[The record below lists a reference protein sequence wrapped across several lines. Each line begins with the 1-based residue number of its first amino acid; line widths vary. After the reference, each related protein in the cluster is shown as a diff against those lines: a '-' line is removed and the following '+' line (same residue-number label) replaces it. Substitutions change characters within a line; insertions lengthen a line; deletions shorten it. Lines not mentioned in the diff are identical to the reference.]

1 MDRVLAAIGRLRREH
16 PRTVDWLI
24 AVGLAVG
31 NVYSVSQDDPSV
43 PFDYTEPDLLLGTFA
58 VVAGLVLAWR
68 QRWPLP
74 VHLVVLVCAA
84 VPTVME
90 YNAGSLPLSVAFS
103 TYSVAAWSD
112 RRRGVAGLLATMT
125 ALGVLTAVQAPD
137 FRGGDALG
145 AFVTFGAV
153 WVIGEAQRGRR
164 HRLEEAEARAR
175 EVEQRRADEAER
187 AVAAE
192 RLRVAQELHDVVAH
206 AMSVVAVQSGAAAH
220 VIDQHPDRAKQAL
233 QTIEHTRPEAL
244 QELRRMLGVLRR
256 DGAGTQL
263 APAPTL
269 ADLEP
274 LAARFRAVGVDVSL
288 RRTGSAAGLPPSLE
302 LTAYRLVQE
311 ALTNVLRHA
320 GPARAE
326 VVVACGPE
334 GVRVSVADDGLGARA
349 SFTDGSGHGLLG
361 MRERVALFGGTLE
374 AGPRS
379 GGPGFRVVATLPHA
393 APAAPAAPPQGSQQA
408 EPVEASP

>member
-1 MDRVLAAIGRLRREH
+1 MDRVLTAIGRVRRDH
-16 PRTVDWLI
+16 PRAVDWLI
-24 AVGLAVG
+24 AVGLAIG

-43 PFDYTEPDLLLGTFA
+43 PYEYTDPDLLLWTCA

-84 VPTVME
+84 VPTAMG

-103 TYSVAAWSD
+103 TYSVAAWSE
-112 RRRGVAGLLATMT
+112 RRVGFAGLAATMT
-125 ALGVLTAVQAPD
+125 ALAVLTAVQAPD
-137 FRGGDALG
+137 FRDGDALG

-233 QTIEHTRPEAL
+233 QTIEHTSREAL

-256 DGAGTQL
+256 DDVGTGL
-263 APAPTL
+263 SPAPTL
-269 ADLEP
+269 AELES
-274 LAARFRAVGVDVSL
+274 LAERFRSVGVAVSL
-288 RRTGSAAGLPPSLE
+288 RRTGSPAGLPPSLE

-326 VVVACGPE
+326 VLVACGPE
-334 GVRVSVADDGLGARA
+334 GVRVTVVDDGLGARVG
-349 SFTDGSGHGLLG
+349 FTGGTGHGLVG

-374 AGPRS
+374 AGARRD
-379 GGPGFRVVATLPHA
+379 GPGFRVAATLPFAEAVAPAGAA
-393 APAAPAAPPQGSQQA
+393 AP
-408 EPVEASP
+408 